1 MTKRI
6 KNDRQQYQTRSDI
19 GQGVLK
25 EEKGTPQKNNER
37 KNFIVDQSGYF
48 VWNSDD
54 ES

>member
-6 KNDRQQYQTRSDI
+6 KNDKQQYQARSDI

-25 EEKGTPQKNNER
+25 EEKGTPQTNNER

-48 VWNSDD
+48 IWKSDN
-54 ES
+54 EA